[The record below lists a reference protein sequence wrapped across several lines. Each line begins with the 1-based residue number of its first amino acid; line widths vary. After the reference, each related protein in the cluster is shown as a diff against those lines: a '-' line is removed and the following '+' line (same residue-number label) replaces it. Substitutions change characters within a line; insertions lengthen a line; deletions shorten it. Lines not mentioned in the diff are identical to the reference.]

1 MPQRPRHVGGAVV
14 VPRLGAVLLFAH
26 GIVGRADLPI
36 PETLFA
42 AAAAAVL
49 VVSFVALALG
59 WSEPKLQAMEGR
71 PLFGIPRPVEVL
83 CGALGV
89 AVFFLAVWAGLF
101 GTDTQSQNLAPTA
114 VYVGFWVG
122 IPFLSLLFG
131 DVFRLF
137 SPWRAL
143 GRLTGWVA
151 GRFGALPEPLE
162 YPARVGRIPAAAW
175 LFAFAICELAW
186 ARGTQPGALAVL
198 MLVYLVVM
206 LVGMSLY
213 GVEPWVR
220 NADAFGV
227 LFGLIGSLAPL
238 GDGRLRGAVLRR
250 RAARARRR
258 DGGAADG
265 RRSARPRSTGPRKA
279 RCSTTSPR
287 ACRTSSATSGWGSGS
302 RSSSR
307 S

>member
-1 MPQRPRHVGGAVV
+1 M
-14 VPRLGAVLLFAH
+14 
-26 GIVGRADLPI
+26 
-36 PETLFA
+36 
-42 AAAAAVL
+42 
-49 VVSFVALALG
+49 
-59 WSEPKLQAMEGR
+59 
-71 PLFGIPRPVEVL
+71 
-83 CGALGV
+83 
-89 AVFFLAVWAGLF
+89 
-101 GTDTQSQNLAPTA
+101 
-114 VYVGFWVG
+114 
-122 IPFLSLLFG
+122 
-131 DVFRLF
+131 FRLF

-162 YPARVGRIPAAAW
+162 YPARLGRIPAAAW

-186 ARGTQPGALAVL
+186 ARGTQPGSLAIL

-227 LFGLIGSLAPL
+227 LFGLIGSLSPL
-238 GDGRLRGAVLRR
+238 GDGRLRVPFSA
-250 RAARARRR
+250 AARLAPVV
-258 DGGAADG
+258 GTAAAADG